1 MKKAHNRICIAVC
14 VATIAG
20 TGYAATA
27 SATPEAGH
35 RSQTALQK
43 GAQHKDVGA
52 RKKHSALPQG
62 ASNLLDVNY
71 ESGTLD
77 SGIPGLT
84 TTHAKAPDA
93 SKVQSSGDGS
103 SHSISHK
110 VTLNDADYVS
120 DGAPRSESAN
130 NELQE
135 SLIHVGDVHR
145 YEFSVML
152 KDWET
157 GKGSAGDIIFQG
169 KHAGGN
175 KPSFYMMAKGNEI
188 AFRSPLLDLQAPVV
202 EDFRGY
208 INKWIRFRIDV
219 RWAEEETGYYK
230 VSAQLPGE
238 KDFTL
243 KKTYTDVNTF
253 HPENPTTIGYIKW
266 GLYRPASSTEAG
278 DPATRVVQHDNIRV
292 IDLGTS

>member
-1 MKKAHNRICIAVC
+1 MKNAHKRICIAVC
-14 VATIAG
+14 TATIVG
-20 TGYAATA
+20 TGYATTA
-27 SATPEAGH
+27 SAAPEAGH
-35 RSQTALQK
+35 RFETALQQD
-43 GAQHKDVGA
+43 ARPNDTGA
-52 RKKHSALPQG
+52 RKEKPALPPG
-62 ASNLLDVNY
+62 AFELLDVTY

-93 SKVQSSGDGS
+93 SEVESGGDRSSR
-103 SHSISHK
+103 SISHK

-120 DGAPRSESAN
+120 DGAPRSESAD
-130 NELQE
+130 NELQK

-175 KPSFYMMAKGNEI
+175 KPSFYMMAKRNEI
-188 AFRSPLLDLQAPVV
+188 AFRSPLLNLQAPVV
-202 EDFRGY
+202 EDFRDS
-208 INKWIRFRIDV
+208 INKWMRFRIDV
-219 RWAEEETGYYK
+219 RWAEDRTGYYK

-238 KDFTL
+238 SGFTL
-243 KKTYTDVNTF
+243 KKTYTAVNTF
-253 HPENPTTIGYIKW
+253 HPENPTTFGYIKW